1 MTTARE
7 VMTPTAEFIEP
18 DKPLADAAR
27 EMAREDV
34 GALPVC
40 DNGKLV
46 GMLTDRDIVVRAIA
60 DGRDPK
66 TTKVRDIVER
76 TEVVTIGADDTVE
89 EAIKTMKEHAVR
101 RLPVI
106 DGTKMV
112 GMLSQG
118 DLAQAVSKTKTG
130 DLVGSIS
137 AQPANN

>member
-7 VMTPTAEFIEP
+7 VMTPTADFIEP

-40 DNGKLV
+40 DNGRLV

-60 DGRDPK
+60 DGRDPA
-66 TTKVRDIVER
+66 TTKVSDIVER
-76 TEVVTIGADDTVE
+76 TEVVTIGADDSIE

-106 DGTKMV
+106 DGTTLV

-118 DLAQAVSKTKTG
+118 DVAQAVSKSKAG
-130 DLVGSIS
+130 DLVGNIS